1 MALKTFEIRIHNSK
15 VRAALQSGQSNDT
28 LFDDSWADTRFVE
41 IQALKSDFA
50 RQVAER
56 RYPEDQGFVIEGIEL
71 V

>member
-1 MALKTFEIRIHNSK
+1 MALKTFELRIHNSR
-15 VRAALQSGQSNDT
+15 VREALQSGRSNET

-41 IQALKSDFA
+41 IQALTSHFA

-56 RYPEDQGFVIEGIEL
+56 RYPEDQGFVIEGIEP